1 MNELIENN
9 LQKQIEEVKKQIKQ
23 CNDEQFDSL
32 IYKYNV
38 FNNIKNTFMEELL
51 ETNEF
56 QKTLETDN
64 RILEKI
70 YNRFLKVN
78 IEFSPTTFD
87 DVMLETFLKE
97 EHERE
102 KELIEIFKKEYIEFP
117 EDKGMLP
124 ANATILQEY
133 HLQEINVLI
142 DKGILKRRNC
152 SGLAFEFTDDYLE
165 QVKSEIL
172 KEENSK
178 IDYKKCKKI
187 LSLDFSKISN
197 IEKLQEYKVKLIDSR
212 RFINDFSEFG
222 QTSESLK
229 RGFIIQV
236 PDLSMDSFIPKD
248 KFMTANINLAIKT
261 IDKRLEELYKSDNEY
276 PILSSGTYKGI
287 FYSVMEDCDENEGGY
302 FIEFFKDLENE
313 YGEIDYSRVLDY
325 MVIHRDNEDEMK
337 NPHKY
342 IEESIDKLIEEQQEE
357 NEDELEE

>member
-23 CNDEQFDSL
+23 CNDEQFNSL

-51 ETNEF
+51 ETNKF

-70 YNRFLKVN
+70 YNRFLKIN
-78 IEFSPTTFD
+78 IEFSLTTFD

-102 KELIEIFKKEYIEFP
+102 KEIIEIFKKEYIEFP

-124 ANATILQEY
+124 ANATILQGY

-142 DKGILKRRNC
+142 DKGILEKRNC

-165 QVKSEIL
+165 RVKNEIL

-178 IDYKKCKKI
+178 IDYEEIHK
-187 LSLDFSKISN
+187 SN
-197 IEKLQEYKVKLIDSR
+197 
-212 RFINDFSEFG
+212 
-222 QTSESLK
+222 
-229 RGFIIQV
+229 
-236 PDLSMDSFIPKD
+236 
-248 KFMTANINLAIKT
+248 
-261 IDKRLEELYKSDNEY
+261 NEY
-276 PILSSGTYKGI
+276 PVLGSGTYRGI